1 MDARG
6 LVARTENQDT
16 PNKALLGHTIAMN
29 AVKDRPRWVHGGSKL
44 KRWAQKLAVSSWV
57 DVL

>member
-29 AVKDRPRWVHGGSKL
+29 AVKDRPDGYMEAPS
-44 KRWAQKLAVSSWV
+44 
-57 DVL
+57 